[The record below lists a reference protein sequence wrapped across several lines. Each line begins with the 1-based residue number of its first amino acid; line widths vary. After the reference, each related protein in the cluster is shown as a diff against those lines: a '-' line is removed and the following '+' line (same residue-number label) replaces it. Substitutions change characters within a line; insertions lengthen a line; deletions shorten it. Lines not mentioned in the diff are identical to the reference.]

1 MHPAGSVGPDPG
13 CRGAGG
19 RGERRGGSRSGG
31 RSPGRPHGSGASAAR
46 VTGVPSAVAAGLGP
60 GGHSAR
66 PGPCWGLLRGG
77 ADAPAQDFKCRCWS
91 RSGSPSQGWP
101 RLGQTHR
108 DWLTHRK
115 AASDQPGR
123 CGGPGRPRCSGIVP
137 RRGMAGPPKA
147 HWCRSPTPAVPPSR
161 PGRTS
166 GRPNR
171 ASPAA
176 CPRGPPLLTLSPLAL
191 TCQTAIPLEPRFPGT
206 GSGRSFGLSPARR
219 CVFRRAGFA
228 RARRG
233 RGQQLRH

>member
-1 MHPAGSVGPDPG
+1 MPAWLRGQCRAGHRGALSSG
-13 CRGAGG
+13 RGAG
-19 RGERRGGSRSGG
+19 
-31 RSPGRPHGSGASAAR
+31 PGRAQRPPRALLG
-46 VTGVPSAVAAGLGP
+46 VTSRGCR
-60 GGHSAR
+60 R
-66 PGPCWGLLRGG
+66 PGPGLQVSVLEQKWLPFSGVASPWPDSPGLAHAQEGSQRSAGAVRGAWATTLLR
-77 ADAPAQDFKCRCWS
+77 DRAPA
-91 RSGSPSQGWP
+91 
-101 RLGQTHR
+101 R
-108 DWLTHRK
+108 D
-115 AASDQPGR
+115 GR
-123 CGGPGRPRCSGIVP
+123 
-137 RRGMAGPPKA
+137 APKA

-166 GRPNR
+166 GRPNG

-233 RGQQLRH
+233 RGQQLGH